1 MKTKVLNLGIFF
13 LVFLTIFILSS
24 CKKDETVRGPAQPSD
39 FMVGTWTTGTVTL
52 ASIEVGTKTLS
63 KYFSDLWHQPID
75 RTNYGKVQKWQ
86 NSIITS
92 FTHSCTGTIQIKS
105 DNTYSSNLGGI
116 IDSGIWS
123 LNKGGLNLTLSSST
137 DETIICDVILV
148 DTPSPKF
155 QFPVFKTIKMDLNN
169 DSTPET
175 IFGKADVI
183 FKKQ

>member
-1 MKTKVLNLGIFF
+1 MKTKVLNLRIFF
-13 LVFLTIFILSS
+13 LVFLTVFILSS
-24 CKKDETVRGPAQPSD
+24 CKKDETARGPVQPPD
-39 FMVGTWTTGTVTL
+39 FMVGTWTTGTITL

-63 KYFSDLWHQPID
+63 EYFSDLWHQPIG
-75 RTNYGKVQKWQ
+75 RNNYGTVQKWQ
-86 NSIITS
+86 HSIITS
-92 FTHSCTGTIQIKS
+92 FTPSCTGTIQINS

-116 IDSGIWS
+116 TDSGIWS
-123 LNKGGLNLTLSSST
+123 LNKGGINLTLSSST
-137 DETIICDVILV
+137 DGTIICDVILL

-155 QFPVFKTIKMDLNN
+155 QFQVFKTIRMDLNN